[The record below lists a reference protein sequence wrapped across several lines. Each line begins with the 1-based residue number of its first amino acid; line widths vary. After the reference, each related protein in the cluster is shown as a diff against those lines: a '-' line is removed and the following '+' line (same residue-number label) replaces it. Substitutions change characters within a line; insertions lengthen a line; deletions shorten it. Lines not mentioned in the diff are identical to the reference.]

1 VVLYPTP
8 NSTFKWLGG
17 EEDSLEG
24 MEVICLHSRV
34 RRVRCGSWS
43 GGGVGLM
50 RDW

>member
-1 VVLYPTP
+1 MVLYPTP

-34 RRVRCGSWS
+34 RRL
-43 GGGVGLM
+43 GVVAGLVGELV
-50 RDW
+50 